1 MNKLLFTWV
10 EFLYSPGFLWPWH
23 EWTWLTCLNS
33 KSVGRAFTA
42 KEDIMAPLQQRSKW
56 WEDAHFDE
64 VFFRLGWNHQLV
76 SLCVCVSFKESIRRQ
91 QDRRAELLLKR
102 QEERM
107 QAEIMDCTFRLLTN
121 YQASGVILVGSPEA
135 DWPHGHTWALD
146 EWF

>member
-33 KSVGRAFTA
+33 KSFGRAFTA

-76 SLCVCVSFKESIRRQ
+76 SLCVCVVQGKHSTATRSQSRIVAEAAGGKDASRDNGLHIPTLDKLSSFGGYLGRKPGS
-91 QDRRAELLLKR
+91 
-102 QEERM
+102 
-107 QAEIMDCTFRLLTN
+107 RLT
-121 YQASGVILVGSPEA
+121 
-135 DWPHGHTWALD
+135 TWALD